1 MGSIECGGLRRGE
14 LMEYPIGIRLFI
26 SQDPKPEVAEK
37 GYQTYQA
44 IRQTQQP
51 VHGNGT
57 VVGGADRRQRGNPRS
72 HPRQGRHTA
81 GVQTAFG
88 MGQNMQ
94 LFLSCLLQYPY
105 RPIPQGGAIGF
116 DAARGC
122 PDLRNRSG
130 LPPLPAGRESFPNSK
145 GVFCPW
151 RPIHV
156 PIESDTADR
165 LPSFSLQ
172 TPFYWFYC
180 SRKKGSCHGLYANSA
195 CSASNTAAASGN
207 RRRNISSAGPV
218 RSR

>member
-72 HPRQGRHTA
+72 HPRQGRHIA

-88 MGQNMQ
+88 MGQTMQ
-94 LFLSCLLQYPY
+94 LFHSCLLQYPY

-116 DAARGC
+116 DAAVAVLISVIDPGS
-122 PDLRNRSG
+122 LRFQPGGNPS
-130 LPPLPAGRESFPNSK
+130 PIAK
-145 GVFCPW
+145 VFS
-151 RPIHV
+151 V
-156 PIESDTADR
+156 PGAQSMY
-165 LPSFSLQ
+165 Q
-172 TPFYWFYC
+172 
-180 SRKKGSCHGLYANSA
+180 
-195 CSASNTAAASGN
+195 
-207 RRRNISSAGPV
+207 
-218 RSR
+218 